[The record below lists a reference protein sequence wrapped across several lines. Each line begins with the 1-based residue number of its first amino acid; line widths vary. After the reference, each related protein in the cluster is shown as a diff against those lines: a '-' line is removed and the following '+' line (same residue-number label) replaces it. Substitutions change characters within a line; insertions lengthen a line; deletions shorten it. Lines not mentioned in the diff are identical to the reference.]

1 MVRNGICDEEYTCS
15 FAQRIMLPVVP
26 FLVHSLFT
34 VGGCLLRGG
43 VVSCDCFLTIAGKT
57 MIIYSGF
64 HRTSVMNN
72 EWSLIR
78 SRGPELCM
86 QYGFDGRTGGLL
98 PYWSRFHEVES
109 WWVTQRTQNPTHDTQ
124 TDSSTTNVNQTPTSH
139 FCFHTQSFTHHVQ
152 TNVQSCCGNVIVK
165 PENQWPTVNPFW
177 RS

>member
-1 MVRNGICDEEYTCS
+1 MARNGICDEGYTCS
-15 FAQRIMLPVVP
+15 FAQRIMLPLVP

-43 VVSCDCFLTIAGKT
+43 IVSCDCFLTIAGKT

-72 EWSLIR
+72 EWSLTR

-86 QYGFDGRTGGLL
+86 QYGFDGRTDGLL

-109 WWVTQRTQNPTHDTQ
+109 WWITPRTQNPTRHPNRFQHRKLQSNTHK
-124 TDSSTTNVNQTPTSH
+124 SLLLSHSNVNYI
-139 FCFHTQSFTHHVQ
+139 Q
-152 TNVQSCCGNVIVK
+152 TNVQSCCGNVIMK
-165 PENQWPTVNPFW
+165 PANQWPTVNPL
-177 RS
+177 